1 MMEINTT
8 PLIDVMLVLIIVLIM
23 SIPVMTHATK
33 LDMPQTNNPPP
44 PVRPEV
50 IQIDID
56 FDGTIVW
63 NGTVVSGIP
72 QLESFFRSER
82 EQGAAA
88 GNSPASRS
96 PFALRNHGAGD
107 GRGTAQSHE
116 EDGLREHG
124 GIPGLAK
131 PLKLLGNFPPCGA
144 SNSQD
149 ALTVGLS
156 NHTSRGLRTAARL

>member
-1 MMEINTT
+1 MAMSTGAAESGSPMMEINTT

-44 PVRPEV
+44 TVRPEV

-72 QLESFFRSER
+72 QLESFFRSAR
-82 EQGAAA
+82 AAA
-88 GNSPASRS
+88 EAGGRPQPEIHLRPDRRS
-96 PFALRNHGAGD
+96 KYETTALVMAAAQRNRMQKMGFVN
-107 GRGTAQSHE
+107 TAE
-116 EDGLREHG
+116 FRD
-124 GIPGLAK
+124 
-131 PLKLLGNFPPCGA
+131 
-144 SNSQD
+144 
-149 ALTVGLS
+149 
-156 NHTSRGLRTAARL
+156 

>member
-1 MMEINTT
+1 MAMSVGSSEAGAPMMEINTT

-44 PVRPEV
+44 PVRPDV

-72 QLESFFRSER
+72 QLESFFGSARASAESAGRPQPEIHLRPDRRSRYETTALVM
-82 EQGAAA
+82 AAA
-88 GNSPASRS
+88 Q
-96 PFALRNHGAGD
+96 RNRMQKMGFVN
-107 GRGTAQSHE
+107 TAE
-116 EDGLREHG
+116 FKD
-124 GIPGLAK
+124 
-131 PLKLLGNFPPCGA
+131 
-144 SNSQD
+144 
-149 ALTVGLS
+149 
-156 NHTSRGLRTAARL
+156 

>member
-1 MMEINTT
+1 MGMSVGSADADVPMMEINTT

-72 QLESFFRSER
+72 QLESFFRSARQSAEAGGR
-82 EQGAAA
+82 PQPEIHLRPDRRSRYETTALVMAAA
-88 GNSPASRS
+88 Q
-96 PFALRNHGAGD
+96 RNRMQKMGFVN
-107 GRGTAQSHE
+107 TAE
-116 EDGLREHG
+116 FKD
-124 GIPGLAK
+124 
-131 PLKLLGNFPPCGA
+131 
-144 SNSQD
+144 
-149 ALTVGLS
+149 
-156 NHTSRGLRTAARL
+156 

>member
-1 MMEINTT
+1 MAMSVGGSESGTPMMEINTT

-44 PVRPEV
+44 PVRPDV

-72 QLESFFRSER
+72 QLESFFRSARVAAESSGR
-82 EQGAAA
+82 PQPEIHLRPDGRSNYETTALVMAAA
-88 GNSPASRS
+88 Q
-96 PFALRNHGAGD
+96 RNRMQKMGFVN
-107 GRGTAQSHE
+107 TAE
-116 EDGLREHG
+116 FRE
-124 GIPGLAK
+124 
-131 PLKLLGNFPPCGA
+131 
-144 SNSQD
+144 
-149 ALTVGLS
+149 
-156 NHTSRGLRTAARL
+156 

>member
-1 MMEINTT
+1 MSVGAAEQGAPMMEINTT

-72 QLESFFRSER
+72 QLESFFRSARASAVAAGRPEPEIHLR
-82 EQGAAA
+82 PDRRSRYEVTALVMAAA
-88 GNSPASRS
+88 Q
-96 PFALRNHGAGD
+96 RNRMQKMGFVNIAEFRD
-107 GRGTAQSHE
+107 
-116 EDGLREHG
+116 
-124 GIPGLAK
+124 
-131 PLKLLGNFPPCGA
+131 
-144 SNSQD
+144 
-149 ALTVGLS
+149 
-156 NHTSRGLRTAARL
+156 

>member
-72 QLESFFRSER
+72 QLESYSSGPSADKDRRSR
-82 EQGAAA
+82 KFTCGPIAVRAT
-88 GNSPASRS
+88 R
-96 PFALRNHGAGD
+96 R
-107 GRGTAQSHE
+107 
-116 EDGLREHG
+116 
-124 GIPGLAK
+124 
-131 PLKLLGNFPPCGA
+131 PPW
-144 SNSQD
+144 
-149 ALTVGLS
+149 
-156 NHTSRGLRTAARL
+156 

>member
-1 MMEINTT
+1 MSMGVASGSDDGSPMMELNMT
-8 PLIDVMLVLIIVLIM
+8 PLIDVMLVLIVVLIM

-72 QLESFFRSER
+72 QLEAFFNSARRNSDAAGTPQPEIHLRPDRRSRYEVTAMVM
-82 EQGAAA
+82 AAA
-88 GNSPASRS
+88 Q
-96 PFALRNHGAGD
+96 RNRMKKMGFVN
-107 GRGTAQSHE
+107 TA
-116 EDGLREHG
+116 DFR
-124 GIPGLAK
+124 
-131 PLKLLGNFPPCGA
+131 
-144 SNSQD
+144 D
-149 ALTVGLS
+149 
-156 NHTSRGLRTAARL
+156 

>member
-1 MMEINTT
+1 MAMSVGGSESGSPMMEINTT

-33 LDMPQTNNPPP
+33 LDMPQTTNPPP

-72 QLESFFRSER
+72 QLENFFRAARQNADAAGRPQPEIHLRPDRRSRYETTALVM
-82 EQGAAA
+82 AAA
-88 GNSPASRS
+88 Q
-96 PFALRNHGAGD
+96 RNRMQKMGFVN
-107 GRGTAQSHE
+107 TAE
-116 EDGLREHG
+116 FRD
-124 GIPGLAK
+124 
-131 PLKLLGNFPPCGA
+131 
-144 SNSQD
+144 
-149 ALTVGLS
+149 
-156 NHTSRGLRTAARL
+156 

>member
-1 MMEINTT
+1 MSMGVASSGDAGAPMMELNMT
-8 PLIDVMLVLIIVLIM
+8 PLIDVMLVLIVVLIM

-72 QLESFFRSER
+72 QLESYFRSARINSESAGSPQPEIHLR
-82 EQGAAA
+82 PDRRSRYETTALVMAAA
-88 GNSPASRS
+88 Q
-96 PFALRNHGAGD
+96 RNRMKKMGFVN
-107 GRGTAQSHE
+107 TA
-116 EDGLREHG
+116 DF
-124 GIPGLAK
+124 K
-131 PLKLLGNFPPCGA
+131 
-144 SNSQD
+144 D
-149 ALTVGLS
+149 
-156 NHTSRGLRTAARL
+156 

>member
-1 MMEINTT
+1 MT
-8 PLIDVMLVLIIVLIM
+8 PLIDVMLVLIVVLIM

-72 QLESFFRSER
+72 QLEAFFNSARQKFRCGGNAPARDSSAPRS
-82 EQGAAA
+82 
-88 GNSPASRS
+88 S
-96 PFALRNHGAGD
+96 FAL
-107 GRGTAQSHE
+107 
-116 EDGLREHG
+116 
-124 GIPGLAK
+124 
-131 PLKLLGNFPPCGA
+131 
-144 SNSQD
+144 
-149 ALTVGLS
+149 
-156 NHTSRGLRTAARL
+156 